1 MNAGPRRNPINNG
14 MKVPMKVS
22 DIHDFA
28 FVSTVGELSLLDDR
42 MMTKSSVTNSGMLFF
57 GDL

>member
-1 MNAGPRRNPINNG
+1 

-28 FVSTVGELSLLDDR
+28 FVSAVGELSLFDDR
-42 MMTKSSVTNSGMLFF
+42 IMTKNNVTNSGMLCF
-57 GDL
+57 GDM